1 MFNIASTHTLQII
14 ERFQLEGTSGHQVQ
28 PPAQINAYKA
38 SCTYINIYLNKNTL
52 VQVLSYV

>member
-14 ERFQLEGTSGHQVQ
+14 ERFQLEGTSGDQVQ

-38 SCTYINIYLNKNTL
+38 SCIYIYKYIPK
-52 VQVLSYV
+52 